1 MKKLL
6 ILSVLVWGTFL
17 SIEARQILTLDTCRQ
32 MALSNNK
39 QLRIA
44 EAKIKLARYQRREA
58 FSAYLP
64 HIDITGGYLYNS
76 RKISLLDKELQQ
88 SLPQIGTVL
97 SQQISSV
104 AANNPELAQYIALLG
119 EIDISSLLNN
129 AGETIVDALSLDTR
143 NIFVGG
149 LSLSQP
155 LYTGGKIHAY
165 NQIARHN
172 EELTESQYN
181 TAARDIVYRVE
192 ELYWQVISLSY
203 KKELATSYL
212 QLLDTLHCDIEIM
225 HDEGVA
231 THSDVLSVAV
241 RVNEAQVELS
251 RVLDGLCL
259 AKMVLAQVCGMD
271 LDTQYSLIDETAEIE
286 TAYRDQR
293 FPIDMNDVFAH
304 RSEIQSL
311 IQVEQ
316 IYRNQQRI
324 VMAEMLPSIALSGNY
339 IISNPNIYNGFE
351 KKFKGAFNIGI
362 VLRVPILHWGE
373 NLYKYRAAKIGTYI
387 SHLTIDD
394 AKDEIRLQVRQAT
407 FKIDESRKRL
417 DMCRKNMESANQNLL
432 NAHIGFE
439 EGVIATSN
447 LLEAQTA
454 WVKAR
459 TELINAHIDT
469 RMCET
474 YLNKALGYTT
484 YCITARYSK

>member
-17 SIEARQILTLDTCRQ
+17 SVDARLTLTLDTCRQ

-64 HIDITGGYLYNS
+64 HIDIAGGYLYNS

-155 LYTGGKIHAY
+155 LYTGGKIRAY

-172 EELTESQYN
+172 EELAESQYN
-181 TAARDIVYRVE
+181 TAAQDIVYRVE
-192 ELYWQVISLSY
+192 VLYWQVISLSY

-212 QLLDTLHCDIEIM
+212 QLLDTLHRDIEIM

-316 IYRNQQRI
+316 IYRNRQRI

-339 IISNPNIYNGFE
+339 IISNTNIYNGLE
-351 KKFKGAFNIGI
+351 KKFKGAFKIGI

-373 NLYKYRAAKIGTYI
+373 NLYKYRAAKIDTYI

-474 YLNKALGYTT
+474 YLNKALGLTT
-484 YCITARYSK
+484 YCITTRYPK